1 MAKGIYLCSLSER
14 VGKTLLSVGI
24 IQKLLKDGNKVG
36 YFKPIG
42 TPKGPFT
49 SKKDPD
55 VDFLQSCMEITD
67 LPYDLLSP
75 VSIPDCYY
83 IDIIDADRKQEFLQ
97 LIKETYN
104 EWSKEYDYIIIEGAQ
119 SIRQYIR
126 VGVDDVTVAQTIG
139 LNELVYVES
148 LSSDKAIDNIF
159 FTNRYFQYRNIKI
172 KGIIFNEI
180 DYEYFARIKELEL
193 NHINRYEI
201 PIIGII
207 AKNIQLWAPRV
218 TEIKEAIGGTLLNAE
233 ATSSALNNLVE
244 NYLIGAMGPQSA
256 LKYLR
261 QVKKAAF
268 ITGGDRADL
277 AITALN
283 EGISVLLLTGFIH
296 PDTSVITM
304 ANEKN
309 IPIILS
315 PSDTY
320 TTLMNLE
327 KIKPRIQE
335 EELELIL
342 KLVENQI
349 NWEILLK

>member
-1 MAKGIYLCSLSER
+1 MAKGIYLCSLTEK

-24 IQKLLKDGNKVG
+24 IQKLHKDGKKVG

-55 VDFLQSCMEITD
+55 IDFLKSCLEITN
-67 LPYDLLSP
+67 LPYDILSP

-83 IDIIDADRKQEFLQ
+83 IDLIDAERKEELLT
-97 LIKETYN
+97 LIKETYE
-104 EWSKEYDYIIIEGAQ
+104 EWSKDYDYIIIEGAP
-119 SIRQYIR
+119 SLKQYVR
-126 VGVDDVTVAQTIG
+126 VGVDDVSIAQTLGI
-139 LNELVYVES
+139 NDLVYIES
-148 LSSDKAIDNIF
+148 LSSDKAIDNLF
-159 FTNRYFQYRNIKI
+159 FTSRYFDYRNIKM

-180 DYEYFARIKELEL
+180 DYEYFARIHELEK
-193 NHINRYEI
+193 NHINRYKI

-207 AKNIQLWAPRV
+207 GKNLQLWSPRV
-218 TEIKEAIGGTLLNAE
+218 SEIKEAIGASLVNEGTSPQLD
-233 ATSSALNNLVE
+233 NLVE
-244 NYLIGAMGPQSA
+244 TYLIGAMGPQSA

-283 EGISVLLLTGFIH
+283 ENVSVLILTGYIH
-296 PDTSVITM
+296 PDTSVITV

-309 IPIILS
+309 IPILLS

-320 TTLMNLE
+320 TTLKNVE
-327 KIKPRIQE
+327 NIEPAIQE
-335 EELELIL
+335 EEIEMVLN
-342 KLVENQI
+342 LVEKQI
-349 NWEILLK
+349 NWDILLK